1 MTIDIFLVDDRYL
14 MREAVKTILQNEPEI
29 RIVGTA
35 KDGQEAIAGVE
46 KLRPDIVL
54 LDIEMPKMNGIVV
67 TKYISK
73 LFPETKVIIL
83 SSHNNQ
89 SYITQ
94 ALEAGASSY
103 LLKDTLVEDLKRAI
117 YSLSR
122 GYSYIEAKLLNQALN
137 RIKANNIVNSRN
149 RPAHIQKYR
158 KNIYIPAANIHSKE
172 LDLTSS
178 STSDENTNGISKAS
192 LSPIFD
198 PSDSNNIETADELCA
213 SLPAISP
220 PDKTDNQKQPDKKLV
235 LAAIAI
241 VSFGVSIFI
250 FK

>member
-14 MREAVKTILQNEPEI
+14 MRETVKTILKNEPEI

-35 KDGQEAIAGVE
+35 KDGQEAIDLIG
-46 KLRPDIVL
+46 KLHPEIVL
-54 LDIEMPKMNGIVV
+54 LDIEMPKVNGIVV

-83 SSHNNQ
+83 SSHSDQ

-103 LLKDTLVEDLKRAI
+103 LLKDSLVEDLKRAI

-137 RIKANNIVNSRN
+137 RIKANNIVNSRHQ
-149 RPAHIQKYR
+149 PTHIQKYR
-158 KNIYIPAANIHSKE
+158 KHIYIPAANTYNRE
-172 LDLTSS
+172 VTQTSAS
-178 STSDENTNGISKAS
+178 NSAEEICGVSKAS
-192 LSPIFD
+192 LAPIFG
-198 PSDSNNIETADELCA
+198 STVLKNIETADELCA
-213 SLPAISP
+213 SLPEISATV
-220 PDKTDNQKQPDKKLV
+220 KTGNQKLADKKLM
-235 LAAIAI
+235 LAIIAIASFVISI
-241 VSFGVSIFI
+241 VIFR
-250 FK
+250 